1 MCFVSPIESGLHV
14 IMYHV
19 SLLWIEWMWY
29 QVVELTTGIGT
40 RVAGVLVSKLDSESK
55 TLNLRLRGGMCEV
68 ISGV

>member
-1 MCFVSPIESGLHV
+1 
-14 IMYHV
+14 
-19 SLLWIEWMWY
+19 MWY

-40 RVAGVLVSKLDSESK
+40 RVAGVLVSKLDSESE